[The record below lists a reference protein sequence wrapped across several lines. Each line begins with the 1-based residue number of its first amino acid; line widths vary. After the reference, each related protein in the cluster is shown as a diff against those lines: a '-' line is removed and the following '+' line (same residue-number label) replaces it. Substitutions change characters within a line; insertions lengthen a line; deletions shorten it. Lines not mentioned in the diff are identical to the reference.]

1 MDSFLTLSNLFKQF
15 QSFNQIIPAAYLKS
29 ATLNSYDQIR
39 VKMKYTA
46 GIDIGTAYSK
56 GVIISNGNMLSA
68 CMLPSGRNFNA
79 AAKKVMDK
87 ALDLA
92 KLSPS
97 DICSIGATGHG
108 AKNVPFADE
117 VISDLICAAKAVF
130 LLFPSVVTIVDIGAL
145 SSRAMRLSENGALA
159 KFIFSGKCAGGSG
172 KILQVIA
179 RVLDVKLS
187 EVGTLSLKSKNR
199 VEFNTGCAVFMES
212 EAVSRVAEGAS
223 REDLLA
229 GLHHALASQIC
240 SLAERVEMEK
250 DYLLIGGG
258 AQDQGL
264 VKAVNDVTGK
274 NFMIPDNPQLIA
286 AFGAAL
292 IAEKNNDFSKKGM
305 EK

>member
-1 MDSFLTLSNLFKQF
+1 MGEYF
-15 QSFNQIIPAAYLKS
+15 AYLKS

-145 SSRAMRLSENGALA
+145 SSRAMRLSENGSLA

-229 GLHHALASQIC
+229 GLHYALASQIC

-264 VKAVNDVTGK
+264 VKAVNDVTCK
-274 NFMIPDNPQLIA
+274 NFMVPDNPQLIA

-292 IAEKNNDFSKKGM
+292 IAEKNNDFSKKGL